1 MYCEVGIAKL
11 SPAQISRL
19 RNGHKTRIKKGDCH
33 KVHLSQEQLKKLNS
47 AHKKG
52 KAYTVLFDPY
62 QIEKHCCGVYGNIC
76 AKGKGCKSSAG
87 EGVVSDVFNTAG
99 NVSKAI
105 GLGCARKHT
114 TAPKKRITKRGK
126 GLLGDLGN
134 IAKTGAISIAQQG
147 INAGT
152 NYIND
157 KITDKIN
164 GMGAVA
170 HRRIVGRRV
179 INKKKSHG
187 GSGSGCGGALYP
199 SGYSA

>member
-1 MYCEVGIAKL
+1 MYHEVGIAKL

-62 QIEKHCCGVYGNIC
+62 QIEKHSNGQYGNIC
-76 AKGKGCKSSAG
+76 CKSKCGKGL
-87 EGVVSDVFNTAG
+87 VSDVFNTAG
-99 NVSKAI
+99 NISKSV
-105 GLGCARKHT
+105 GLGVARKHT
-114 TAPKKRITKRGK
+114 KAPKKQITKKGK

-134 IAKTGAISIAQQG
+134 IAKQGAISIAQQG

-157 KITDKIN
+157 KITDKIK

-179 INKKKSHG
+179 ANKKKSTG
-187 GSGSGCGGALYP
+187 GSGGALYP
-199 SGYSA
+199 SGYSP

>member
-1 MYCEVGIAKL
+1 MYHEVGIAKL

-62 QIEKHCCGVYGNIC
+62 QIEKHSNGQYGNIC
-76 AKGKGCKSSAG
+76 CKSKCGKGL
-87 EGVVSDVFNTAG
+87 VSDVFNTAG
-99 NVSKAI
+99 TISKSV
-105 GLGCARKHT
+105 GLGVARKHT
-114 TAPKKRITKRGK
+114 TAPKKRMTKKGK

-134 IAKTGAISIAQQG
+134 IAKQGAISIAQQG

-170 HRRIVGRRV
+170 HRRIVGRRSV
-179 INKKKSHG
+179 GKKKSHG
-187 GSGSGCGGALYP
+187 GSGGALYP
-199 SGYSA
+199 SGYNP

>member
-1 MYCEVGIAKL
+1 MYHEVGIAKL

-62 QIEKHCCGVYGNIC
+62 QIEKHCCGVYGNIS
-76 AKGKGCKSSAG
+76 AKGKSCKKSAG
-87 EGVVSDVFNTAG
+87 QGVVSDAFNTAG
-99 NVSKAI
+99 NITKVI

-114 TAPKKRITKRGK
+114 TAPKKRITKKGK

-134 IAKTGAISIAQQG
+134 IAKQGAISIAQQG

-164 GMGAVA
+164 GMGAA
-170 HRRIVGRRV
+170 HRRKVGRRV
-179 INKKKSHG
+179 VDKKKTHG

-199 SGYSA
+199 AGFAP